1 MRGFQRLD
9 MFRGIFVLAPKFA
22 GEQEWGISLTRKIV
36 FHLNCLEQ
44 GGAERVVTNLADRFA
59 KEGYQVVIAT
69 EWYGE
74 NEFQTDPRVRR
85 VHVGLREGD
94 EKKHRLIQFLLRV
107 KYLRKFLKEEK
118 PDILIPFARKALY
131 RGLLAAYFL
140 KFPVLISIRTD
151 PAGHYEERSDKIQ
164 IPLLFP
170 RADGCVFQTEG
181 AREFFAPRLQKNSRI
196 ILNPINPKYIGVP
209 QPQTRTKSVVQSG
222 RLVDF
227 KNQPMLVRAF
237 VNVHEKHPDY
247 DLKIYGGD
255 SFDGTKE
262 ILEELIDSLHA
273 GEYIHLMGASDS
285 LEKDLVD
292 AALFAFTS
300 DWEGLPNALM
310 EAMALGLPI
319 VATDC
324 PCGGPR
330 TIMTHEKDGLLIP
343 IKDQQALEDGINRLI
358 EDRDLAERLGKEA
371 RKIAERANDQ
381 AIYEQWR
388 DYIESLCDSRQIA
401 GRSGE

>member
-1 MRGFQRLD
+1 M
-9 MFRGIFVLAPKFA
+9 A
-22 GEQEWGISLTRKIV
+22 RKIA

-44 GGAERVVTNLADRFA
+44 GGAERVVTNLANRFA
-59 KEGYQVVIAT
+59 REGYQVIIAT

-74 NEFQTDPRVRR
+74 NEFRIDPQVRR

-107 KYLRKFLKEEK
+107 RYLRRFLKEEK

-131 RGLLAAYFL
+131 RGLMAAYFV
-140 KFPVLISIRTD
+140 KIPVLISVRTD

-170 RADGCVFQTEG
+170 RVDGCVFQTQG

-209 QPQTRTKSVVQSG
+209 EPAVRQKTVVQSG

-227 KNQPMLVRAF
+227 KNQPMLIRAF
-237 VNVHEKHPDY
+237 VEVHKKHPDY

-262 ILEELIDSLHA
+262 ILEQIIDENQA
-273 GEYIHLMGASDS
+273 REYVHLMGASDS
-285 LEKDLVD
+285 LEEEIKD
-292 AALFAFTS
+292 AALFAFSS

-310 EAMALGLPI
+310 EAMALGLPV

-330 TIMTHEKDGLLIP
+330 TIMTHEVNGLLVP
-343 IKDQQALEDGINRLI
+343 IKDQKAMEEGINRLI
-358 EDRDLAERLGKEA
+358 EDRELAERLGREA
-371 RKIAERANDQ
+371 RKIADRANDQ

-388 DYIESLCDSRQIA
+388 DYIEQLCN
-401 GRSGE
+401 GEKSGVWKRRG

>member
-1 MRGFQRLD
+1 M
-9 MFRGIFVLAPKFA
+9 A
-22 GEQEWGISLTRKIV
+22 RKIA

-44 GGAERVVTNLADRFA
+44 GGAERVVTNLANRFA
-59 KEGYQVVIAT
+59 REGYQVIIAT

-74 NEFQTDPRVRR
+74 NEFRIDPQVRR

-107 KYLRKFLKEEK
+107 KYLRRFLKEEK

-131 RGLLAAYFL
+131 RGLMAAYFV
-140 KFPVLISIRTD
+140 KIPVLISVRTD

-170 RADGCVFQTEG
+170 RADGCVFQTQG

-209 QPQTRTKSVVQSG
+209 EPAVRQKTVVQSG

-227 KNQPMLVRAF
+227 KNQPMLIRAF
-237 VNVHEKHPDY
+237 VEVHKKHPDY
-247 DLKIYGGD
+247 NLKIYGGD

-262 ILEELIDSLHA
+262 ILEQIIDENQA
-273 GEYIHLMGASDS
+273 REYVHLMGASDS
-285 LEKDLVD
+285 LEEEIKD
-292 AALFAFTS
+292 AALFAFSS

-310 EAMALGLPI
+310 EAMALGLPV

-330 TIMTHEKDGLLIP
+330 TIMTHEVNGLLVP
-343 IKDQQALEDGINRLI
+343 IKDQKAMEEGINRLI
-358 EDRDLAERLGKEA
+358 EDRELAERLGREA
-371 RKIAERANDQ
+371 RKIADRANDQ

-388 DYIESLCDSRQIA
+388 DYIEQLCN
-401 GRSGE
+401 GEKSGVWKRRG

>member
-1 MRGFQRLD
+1 MEICQNYRRKQD
-9 MFRGIFVLAPKFA
+9 IMA
-22 GEQEWGISLTRKIV
+22 RKIA

-44 GGAERVVTNLADRFA
+44 GGAERVVTNLANRFA
-59 KEGYQVVIAT
+59 REGYQVIIAT

-74 NEFQTDPRVRR
+74 NEFWIDPQVRR

-107 KYLRKFLKEEK
+107 RYLRRFLKEEK

-131 RGLLAAYFL
+131 RGLMAAYFV
-140 KFPVLISIRTD
+140 KIPVLISVRTD

-170 RADGCVFQTEG
+170 RADGCVFQTQG

-209 QPQTRTKSVVQSG
+209 EPAVRQKTVVQSG

-227 KNQPMLVRAF
+227 KNQPMLIRAF
-237 VNVHEKHPDY
+237 VEVHKKHPDY

-262 ILEELIDSLHA
+262 ILEQIIDENQA
-273 GEYIHLMGASDS
+273 REYVHLMGASDS
-285 LEKDLVD
+285 LEEEIKD
-292 AALFAFTS
+292 AALFAFSS

-310 EAMALGLPI
+310 EAMALGLPV

-330 TIMTHEKDGLLIP
+330 TIMTHEVNGLLVP
-343 IKDQQALEDGINRLI
+343 IKDQKAMEEGINRLI
-358 EDRDLAERLGKEA
+358 EDRELAERLGREA
-371 RKIAERANDQ
+371 RKIADRANDQ

-388 DYIESLCDSRQIA
+388 DYIEQLCN
-401 GRSGE
+401 GEKSGVWKRRG

>member
-1 MRGFQRLD
+1 MEICQNYRRKQD
-9 MFRGIFVLAPKFA
+9 IMA
-22 GEQEWGISLTRKIV
+22 RKIA

-44 GGAERVVTNLADRFA
+44 GGAERVVTNLANRFA
-59 KEGYQVVIAT
+59 REGYQVIIAT

-74 NEFQTDPRVRR
+74 NEFRIDPQVRR

-107 KYLRKFLKEEK
+107 RYLRRFLKEEK

-131 RGLLAAYFL
+131 RGLMAAYFV
-140 KFPVLISIRTD
+140 KIPVLISVRTD

-170 RADGCVFQTEG
+170 RADGCVFQTQG

-209 QPQTRTKSVVQSG
+209 EPAVRQKTVVQSG

-227 KNQPMLVRAF
+227 KNQPMLIRAF
-237 VNVHEKHPDY
+237 VEVHKKHPDY

-262 ILEELIDSLHA
+262 ILEQIIDENQA
-273 GEYIHLMGASDS
+273 REYVHLMGASDS
-285 LEKDLVD
+285 LEEEIKD
-292 AALFAFTS
+292 AALFAFSS

-310 EAMALGLPI
+310 EAMALGLPV

-330 TIMTHEKDGLLIP
+330 TIMTHEVNGLLVP
-343 IKDQQALEDGINRLI
+343 IKDQKAMEEGINRLI
-358 EDRDLAERLGKEA
+358 EDRELAERLGREA
-371 RKIAERANDQ
+371 RKIADRANDQ

-388 DYIESLCDSRQIA
+388 DYIEQLCN
-401 GRSGE
+401 GEKSGVWKRRG

>member
-1 MRGFQRLD
+1 M
-9 MFRGIFVLAPKFA
+9 A
-22 GEQEWGISLTRKIV
+22 RKIV

-44 GGAERVVTNLADRFA
+44 GGAERVVTNLSNRFA
-59 KEGYQVVIAT
+59 SEGYQVIIAT

-74 NEFQTDPRVRR
+74 NEFQIDPEVRR

-94 EKKHRLIQFLLRV
+94 EKKNHIIQFLLRI
-107 KYLRKFLKEEK
+107 KYLRQFIKTEK

-131 RGLLAAYFL
+131 RGLTAAYFI
-140 KFPVLISIRTD
+140 KMPILISVRTD
-151 PAGHYEERSDKIQ
+151 PAGHYEERSDKLQ
-164 IPLLFP
+164 IPILFP

-181 AREFFAPRLQKNSRI
+181 AREFFAPRLQDNSRI
-196 ILNPINPKYIGVP
+196 ILNPINDKYIGVP
-209 QPQTRTKSVVQSG
+209 EPKERSKTVVQSG

-227 KNQPMLVRAF
+227 KNQPMLIRAF
-237 VNVHEKHPDY
+237 VKVHEKHPDY

-255 SFDGTKE
+255 SYDGTKE
-262 ILEELIDSLHA
+262 ILEDLIRQNGAQD
-273 GEYIHLMGASDS
+273 YIHLMGASDS
-285 LEKDLVD
+285 LEKDLAN

-330 TIMTHEKDGLLIP
+330 TIMTHEVDGLLIP
-343 IKDQQALEDGINRLI
+343 IKDEQALVDGINRLI
-358 EDRDLAERLGKEA
+358 ENPELANRLGRQA
-371 RKIAERANDQ
+371 GKIAEKANGQ
-381 AIYEQWR
+381 AVFEQWR
-388 DYIESLCDSRQIA
+388 DYIEELCAQYQ
-401 GRSGE
+401 